1 MPKDRNIVFKGET
14 VLAFD
19 FGLRKI
25 GVAVGN
31 TLTKT
36 TMPLDI
42 IYTKNGK
49 TPWSD
54 IENLLED
61 WKPLSVIVGDPINMD
76 DTESKMS
83 KEVRS
88 FQKKI
93 EKSLKIECK
102 LHDERLSSFA
112 AKQQMEIIK
121 KYKKQPNPG
130 IDALAAQVILES
142 WLRGKSKNV

>member
-1 MPKDRNIVFKGET
+1 MANILGIDYGQKY
-14 VLAFD
+14 
-19 FGLRKI
+19 I
-25 GVAVGN
+25 GYAIGN
-31 TLTKT
+31 DITYSSSTQGT
-36 TMPLDI
+36 I
-42 IYTKNGK
+42 IYTNQKKLFQEIQDLVNEWEIKLIILG
-49 TPWSD
+49 
-54 IENLLED
+54 L
-61 WKPLSVIVGDPINMD
+61 PINMD

-102 LHDERLSSFA
+102 LHDERLSSFE
-112 AKQQMEIIK
+112 AKQQMETIK
-121 KYKKQPNPG
+121 KNKKQPDPG

>member
-1 MPKDRNIVFKGET
+1 MPKDRDLVVKGET

-42 IYTKNGK
+42 IHTKNGS

-54 IENLLED
+54 IENLLEE

-76 DTESKMS
+76 DTFSEMS
-83 KEVRS
+83 GKARK
-88 FQKKI
+88 FAQR
-93 EKSLKIECK
+93 
-102 LHDERLSSFA
+102 LHGRFSVKVLMIDERLSSFEAKSFFQNEFGGKTNLDNIDSFA
-112 AKQQMEIIK
+112 AEIVLK
-121 KYKKQPNPG
+121 
-130 IDALAAQVILES
+130 S
-142 WLRGKSKNV
+142 WMKETT

>member
-1 MPKDRNIVFKGET
+1 MPKDRDLVVKGGT

-19 FGLRKI
+19 FGFRKI

-42 IYTKNGK
+42 IYTKNGG

-54 IENLLED
+54 IESLLEE

-76 DTESKMS
+76 DTFSEMS
-83 KEVRS
+83 GKARK
-88 FQKKI
+88 FAQR
-93 EKSLKIECK
+93 
-102 LHDERLSSFA
+102 LHGRFSVKVLMVDERLSSFEAKSFLQNEFGGKTGLDNIDSFA
-112 AKQQMEIIK
+112 AEIVLK
-121 KYKKQPNPG
+121 
-130 IDALAAQVILES
+130 S
-142 WLRGKSKNV
+142 WMKETT

>member
-1 MPKDRNIVFKGET
+1 MPKDRDLVVKGET

-42 IYTKNGK
+42 IYTKNGG

-54 IENLLED
+54 IENLLEE

-76 DTESKMS
+76 DTFSEMS
-83 KEVRS
+83 GKARK
-88 FQKKI
+88 FAQR
-93 EKSLKIECK
+93 
-102 LHDERLSSFA
+102 LHGRFSVKVLMVDERLSSFEAKSFLQNEFGGKTSLDNIDSFA
-112 AKQQMEIIK
+112 AEIVLK
-121 KYKKQPNPG
+121 
-130 IDALAAQVILES
+130 S
-142 WLRGKSKNV
+142 WMKETT

>member
-1 MPKDRNIVFKGET
+1 MANILGIDYGQKY
-14 VLAFD
+14 
-19 FGLRKI
+19 I
-25 GVAVGN
+25 GYAIGN
-31 TLTKT
+31 DITYSSSTQGT
-36 TMPLDI
+36 I
-42 IYTKNGK
+42 IYTNQKK
-49 TPWSD
+49 LFQ
-54 IENLLED
+54 EVQNLVDEWEIKLII
-61 WKPLSVIVGDPINMD
+61 LGLPINMD

-102 LHDERLSSFA
+102 LHDERLSSFE
-112 AKQQMEIIK
+112 AKQKMDIIK
-121 KYKKQPNPG
+121 KDKSQPNPG